1 MAGLGAAALVVAVL
15 LGVGIAGWSSQ
26 DTPSAAELN
35 ESLRARPSSTAA
47 SGSATAS
54 PSASGSGSGASQPG
68 TAVPAAARAQT
79 EAGAEAFTRY
89 FIDQLAIAW
98 MEPRAGLIASLSDPK
113 CTFCTK
119 SEAQAKEYVAKGYQF
134 DSRPVEVLKVEPF
147 GGAPKNQQFL
157 AVTFQQLPTAVVDQ
171 SGKEVDRQQGMD
183 EELYVIVAWRQS
195 GWQLLEIEGKE

>member
-1 MAGLGAAALVVAVL
+1 MAAL
-15 LGVGIAGWSSQ
+15 LGVGIAGWSSR

-35 ESLRARPSSTAA
+35 ESLRARASSSAA

-54 PSASGSGSGASQPG
+54 PSTSGSGASQPG
-68 TAVPAAARAQT
+68 TAVPAAARAKT
-79 EAGAEAFTRY
+79 AAGAEAFVRF

-134 DSRPVEVLKVEPF
+134 DSRPVEVLTVEPF
-147 GGAPKNQQFL
+147 VGAPKNQQFL
-157 AVTFQQLPTAVVDQ
+157 AVTFQQMPTAVVDQ
-171 SGKEVDRQQGMD
+171 TGKEVDRQQGMD